1 MKKLRFDLSERVL
14 HWSHAIFFIWLLIT
28 GIQIFLTTKSL
39 LGDPLIK
46 MLHLYASIPFVMIL
60 PVVYRFGSLY
70 MHEDI
75 RELMS
80 LKSNEIQWFLEIF
93 RKSRINNSKFNPGQK
108 VNFFVTLF
116 LIIGLSLSGS
126 VVWMKSLFSVD
137 FVELN
142 FMVHD
147 FFAELS
153 LLLFSGHILISLY
166 RSESIRGMV
175 LGKVDEKWAKE
186 HYSEWWKKEG

>member
-1 MKKLRFDLSERVL
+1 MKILIFDLSERVL

-28 GIQIFLTTKSL
+28 GIHIFLTPKSL

-46 MLHLYASIPFVMIL
+46 MMHLYGSIPFIMIL
-60 PVVYRFGSLY
+60 PIVYRFGSFY

-75 RELMS
+75 RELLS
-80 LKSNEIQWFLEIF
+80 FKSDEIQWF
-93 RKSRINNSKFNPGQK
+93 SRIIKNPQINNSKFNPGQK
-108 VNFFVTLF
+108 VNFFVTLL

-126 VVWMKSLFSVD
+126 VVWMKSWFSVS

-147 FFAELS
+147 FLAELS
-153 LLLFSGHILISLY
+153 LLIFSGHILISLY
-166 RSESIRGMV
+166 HIESIRGIV
-175 LGKVDEKWAKE
+175 FGKVDER
-186 HYSEWWKKEG
+186 